1 MRAAVSK
8 DGQNDHPCPMTIRAP
23 KDFWSGIMFLAF
35 AAVALLAARGYSLGS
50 AGRMG
55 PGYFPMLL
63 GGVLGV
69 LGLILVVRSLLIEGG
84 NESESVARLHLVPLV
99 VTTLSVCLF
108 GLALER
114 LGLVAAVI
122 IVIGVS
128 ALASR
133 ESRLIETSALALVL
147 AAFSVGVFVYAL
159 RLPLPVWPAL

>member
-1 MRAAVSK
+1 M
-8 DGQNDHPCPMTIRAP
+8 NIRAP

-35 AAVALLAARGYSLGS
+35 AAVALLAARGYSLGT

-69 LGLILVVRSLLIEGG
+69 LGLDPGGAIAGDRGRDVGRLRLVAARRHRVR
-84 NESESVARLHLVPLV
+84 RLPVRR
-99 VTTLSVCLF
+99 
-108 GLALER
+108 LAIER
-114 LGLVAAVI
+114 LGLVDRADRRHGRDARSRAAN
-122 IVIGVS
+122 
-128 ALASR
+128 SR
-133 ESRLIETSALALVL
+133 PLEFAALALVL